1 MFLTKEDFQDSIA
14 MMDTY
19 ENINSESDIKASMVE
34 EYAREVFE
42 DFEMMMDDD
51 KEQVKKMI
59 FDDISINLYN
69 IN

>member
-14 MMDTY
+14 IMETY
-19 ENINSESDIKASMVE
+19 ENINSESDIKPALVE

-42 DFEMMMDDD
+42 DFEMMLDDD

>member
-19 ENINSESDIKASMVE
+19 ENINSESDIKPSLVE

-59 FDDISINLYN
+59 FDDISNNLYN

>member
-19 ENINSESDIKASMVE
+19 ENISSESDIKPALVE
-34 EYAREVFE
+34 KYAREVFE

-51 KEQVKKMI
+51 KEQVKQMI
-59 FDDISINLYN
+59 FDDISNNLYN